1 MKGIGKILFIF
12 GTLIAFELL
21 SSVWKMMCIADQRFL
36 TYENRKVDGTDGLD
50 FNLVTKSAFVAVDT

>member
-1 MKGIGKILFIF
+1 MVF
-12 GTLIAFELL
+12 GNDEH
-21 SSVWKMMCIADQRFL
+21 CRYERFL

>member
-12 GTLIAFELL
+12 GTLIAFEL
-21 SSVWKMMCIADQRFL
+21 SGVWKMMCIADARFL